1 MNLESVLI
9 NETIKETIE
18 KIIKY
23 ENIEFESVYLIDSN
37 YKEKMKEE
45 KVIN

>member
-1 MNLESVLI
+1 MNLESVSI
-9 NETIKETIE
+9 NKTVNETIE
-18 KIIKY
+18 KIIKD

>member
-9 NETIKETIE
+9 NETVKETIE

-37 YKEKMKEE
+37 YKGKMKEE